1 MDNLREQFGNSL
13 KVSDDFKYEWLY
25 IPHFYH
31 SPFYCYAY
39 SFGNLLVMSLYQQFK
54 NEGKDFIPNYLRI
67 LSAGGSKKPEDL
79 LLNSG
84 IDISKEDFWQRGFD
98 LVSDKINEL
107 KNIR

>member
-1 MDNLREQFGNSL
+1 
-13 KVSDDFKYEWLY
+13 
-25 IPHFYH
+25 
-31 SPFYCYAY
+31 
-39 SFGNLLVMSLYQQFK
+39 MSLYQQFK

-98 LVSDKINEL
+98 LVSNKINEL

>member
-1 MDNLREQFGNSL
+1 
-13 KVSDDFKYEWLY
+13 
-25 IPHFYH
+25 
-31 SPFYCYAY
+31 
-39 SFGNLLVMSLYQQFK
+39 MSLYQQFK

-107 KNIR
+107 KDIR